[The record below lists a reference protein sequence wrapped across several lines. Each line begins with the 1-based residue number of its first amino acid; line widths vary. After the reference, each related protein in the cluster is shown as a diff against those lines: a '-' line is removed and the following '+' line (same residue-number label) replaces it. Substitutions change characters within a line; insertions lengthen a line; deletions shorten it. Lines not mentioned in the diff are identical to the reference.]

1 MYNEVVED
9 ELWIACAEK
18 TKWMGLQASI
28 RKMIEEWEKERW
40 GSDEL
45 EMEVHKELQNLPA
58 DIISRTTVGN
68 SFQKAK
74 YIFKLQEQQMHLVTK
89 ALRSIYIPSFK
100 SKLICSDVII
110 LISTSFY

>member
-1 MYNEVVED
+1 MCQEN
-9 ELWIACAEK
+9 K
-18 TKWMGLQASI
+18 MKGLQASI

-45 EMEVHKELQNLPA
+45 EMEVHKELQNLSA
-58 DIISRTTVGN
+58 DIISKTTFGN
-68 SFQKAK
+68 NFQKAK
-74 YIFKLQEQQMHLVTK
+74 CIFKLQEQQMHLVTE

-100 SKLICSDVII
+100 SKLICFDFII